1 MNPSHDH
8 QLFYP
13 KTHRKGWRWLLAIWS
28 LALSHPLYL
37 SLTLSPC
44 EHISHFILPQKMGI
58 VLKEKLLLRVLFS
71 VILKSLFV
79 LTFNSLNSLLLKLQ
93 NIISLSLFLSAHFSL
108 SLSYVSRLLP
118 FQEIKT
124 YRVGVQNLKKQK
136 GNKSFPPRS
145 AN

>member
-28 LALSHPLYL
+28 LTLSHPLYL

-44 EHISHFILPQKMGI
+44 EHISHFILPQRMEI
-58 VLKEKLLLRVLFS
+58 VFKEKLLLRVLFS

-93 NIISLSLFLSAHFSL
+93 NIISLSFSICPLLSL
-108 SLSYVSRLLP
+108 SLLCFQIVTISRDKNL
-118 FQEIKT
+118 
-124 YRVGVQNLKKQK
+124 QNGRPKLKETKRK
-136 GNKSFPPRS
+136 
-145 AN
+145 